1 MLTDLTAGTLVMALA
16 ALATPAPV
24 VAFDLQGH
32 RGARGLFPENTLA
45 GFARTLALGV
55 STIEID
61 LAMTRD
67 GVLVVSHDSALNPDI
82 TRDADGKFLAARG
95 PVIRTLT
102 LNELK
107 RYDVGRLKPGTA
119 YAQRYATQQP
129 IDGERIP
136 TLAELFDLLK
146 APGAEH
152 VRLLIELKLKPDND
166 DAPDPRTFAAAVA
179 KAVRDAGMASR
190 VTVQSFHWQ
199 VVVEHARI
207 APDIAR
213 ALLTI
218 ESAEE
223 DTIRRGKPG
232 PSPWTAGLDIDDFGG
247 SVPRLVVA
255 AGAGQWTP
263 NYRNVDAAAMAEA
276 RAAGIKV
283 VPWTV
288 NEPADMT
295 RMIDLGVD
303 GMISDYPDRLRQVMA
318 ERGMALPPQV
328 KLR

>member
-1 MLTDLTAGTLVMALA
+1 MLTELTTGSLIL
-16 ALATPAPV
+16 ALATPAPA
-24 VAFDLQGH
+24 AFDLQGH

-82 TRDADGKFLAARG
+82 TRGADGQFLAARG

-102 LNELK
+102 LAELK

-119 YAQRYATQQP
+119 YAQRYATQEP

-136 TLAELFDLLK
+136 TLTELFDLLDM
-146 APGAEH
+146 PGAGH
-152 VRLLIELKLKPDND
+152 VRLLIELKLKPND
-166 DAPDPRTFAAAVA
+166 SDAPDPQTFAAAVA
-179 KAVRDAGMASR
+179 KAIRDAGMASR

-199 VVVEHARI
+199 VVVEHAKI
-207 APDIAR
+207 APEIPR

-223 DTIRRGKPG
+223 DTIRRGQPG

-255 AGAGQWTP
+255 AGAGMWTP
-263 NYRNVDAAAMAEA
+263 NYRNVDADAMAEA
-276 RAAGIKV
+276 RAAGVKV

-318 ERGMALPPQV
+318 ERGMTLPPKV
-328 KLR
+328 EVR